1 MSSTALGRPSAAPP
15 SSRIVED
22 ERRRIAKRARR
33 TTINRTLFSAAVIVA
48 MLVVWQI
55 AADLVLTPLGV
66 AASPLAIVQSLVEDA
81 GLYANAALVTGWVA
95 VRGWFFGNLI
105 AIVVAV
111 LFVQIPIIE
120 SLFLRLALVLFCLP
134 LVAVNPILQLTF
146 DPDTARVVLAG
157 LSVFFTTL
165 VGTIL
170 GLRSADGGPLTMVF
184 AWGGRGVAGLRFVRF
199 PSAVPAMMT
208 GLQVGAAAAVLGAI
222 FGEFIGATRGI
233 GVLLINGLMS
243 LQLDRIWSIAV
254 IATIMAAVPYV
265 LFGVLR
271 DRLAP
276 WGSAISTANPVVR
289 SKPKSGPA
297 RILLPLAWAVG
308 SVIIVLLAWWAY
320 LAVFDVSPFVGKSP
334 VDVLTFLTTS
344 PDAAENR
351 AAIAN
356 ALGVTLL
363 HAGVGYVAGLAVGVI
378 VAVMFVQ
385 FPLVERIATP
395 LAIAFRTVPIIVI
408 IPVLILA
415 LGRGLGAVV
424 AITAIVTFFPTLA
437 NTQNG
442 LARVPV
448 DGFTL
453 MRSYDAPRWTTLWRL
468 QLPYTLPAIFASA
481 RIAVPA
487 ALLAATLAEWLAT
500 GDGLGNY
507 IVVSRSQAEYTGLW
521 AGAAV
526 LTVVSLIVY
535 GIVTA
540 VERRVLAKYSPTH
553 VS

>member
-1 MSSTALGRPSAAPP
+1 MTPSLVPVLDAQSTTAQ
-15 SSRIVED
+15 IID
-22 ERRRIAKRARR
+22 DQRRRSRSRARR
-33 TTINRTLFSAAVIVA
+33 TALNRAAISTGVTVLL
-48 MLVVWQI
+48 LVVWQV
-55 AADLVLTPLGV
+55 AADLALTRLGV
-66 AASPLAIVQSLVEDA
+66 AASPSAILHSLVGDA
-81 GLYANAALVTGWVA
+81 DLYLSAVAATGWVA
-95 VRGWFFGNLI
+95 VRGWLFGNLV

-111 LFVQIPIIE
+111 VFVQIPFLE

-146 DPDTARVVLAG
+146 DADTARVVLTG

-165 VGTIL
+165 VTTIL
-170 GLRSADGGPLTMVF
+170 GLRSADGGPLTMVH
-184 AWGGRGVAGLRFVRF
+184 AWGGRGASGLRFVRF
-199 PSAVPAMMT
+199 PSAVPAIMT

-233 GVLLINGLMS
+233 GVLLINGLMG

-254 IATIMAAVPYV
+254 IATVMAAIPYV
-265 LFGVLR
+265 LFAVLR

-276 WGSAISTANPVVR
+276 WGSTISSANPVG
-289 SKPKSGPA
+289 KPA
-297 RILLPLAWAVG
+297 RDGWRRVLFPAAWAVG
-308 SVIIVLLAWWAY
+308 SVAIVLLAWWGY

-334 VDVLTFLTTS
+334 TDVLSYLTTVD
-344 PDAAENR
+344 DAAENR
-351 AAIAN
+351 SAVAS
-356 ALGVTLL
+356 ALGITLV
-363 HAGVGYVAGLAVGVI
+363 HGGIGYVAGLTVGVAA
-378 VAVMFVQ
+378 AVLFVQ
-385 FPLVERIATP
+385 FPVVERIMTP
-395 LAIAFRTVPIIVI
+395 IAVAFRTVPIIVI
-408 IPVLILA
+408 IPVLILS

-448 DGFTL
+448 DGFSV
-453 MRSYDAPRWTTLWRL
+453 MRSYDASRWTTLWRL

-481 RIAVPA
+481 RIAVPS

-500 GDGLGNY
+500 GDGLGHF
-507 IVVSRSQAEYTGLW
+507 IVASRSQSDYAGLW

-526 LTVVSLIVY
+526 LTIVSVIVY
-535 GIVTA
+535 GLVTA
-540 VERRVLAKYSPTH
+540 VERLVLAKYSPTH